1 MGFPKLNIR
10 TRKCYYVHTFKNNS
24 LNVQCLSF
32 LLHATYLFTMSKNW
46 ENEEKC
52 RAKNYFSHFT
62 SSCSKRMVVFFC
74 FFFSQKCSNLRH
86 QKMSAA
92 FFFFPNIFF
101 DKLLLIVFIQKI
113 FSLKRLVKYIAIT
126 QWVTHY

>member
-1 MGFPKLNIR
+1 MGFPKLNAR
-10 TRKCYYVHTFKNNS
+10 TRKCYYVRTFKNNS

-32 LLHATYLFTMSKNW
+32 LLHAIYLLTMSKNW

-62 SSCSKRMVVFFC
+62 SSCSKRMVVFNFFFTEVQEPKTLKNECC
-74 FFFSQKCSNLRH
+74 FFLLPKY
-86 QKMSAA
+86 
-92 FFFFPNIFF
+92 FF
-101 DKLLLIVFIQKI
+101 DKLLLIVFVQKI

-126 QWVTHY
+126 QWVTPY